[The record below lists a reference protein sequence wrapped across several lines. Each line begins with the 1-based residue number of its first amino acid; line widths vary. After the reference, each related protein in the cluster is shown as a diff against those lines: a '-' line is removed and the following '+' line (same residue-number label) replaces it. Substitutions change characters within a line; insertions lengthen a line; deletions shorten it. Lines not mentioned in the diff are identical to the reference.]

1 MNRHER
7 GLEFKVGV
15 FVFVGLAMLGE
26 LVVQFG
32 RLGEG
37 LKTYYGLTV
46 RFNDASGLLKG
57 SDVLLAGAKIGKVSG
72 GPRMVREG
80 QGVDVPLKIYD
91 YIKIPEASKFT
102 VGSSGL
108 LGDRFVNVVMPPG
121 QAKAFL
127 APNAHISGARETGID
142 DITREGGALLGDLRG
157 TVQKLNQE
165 TLSSENMQNL
175 KASMEHLNQ
184 ATSALAQSSKK
195 LDGVVDQAGSTMTS
209 AKEAADNLRN
219 TIDDTRKV
227 LRTATQG
234 KGLVATLLN
243 NQELA
248 NDLHALMKWRGEL
261 REPVLSRAWTP
272 ALGRRGAPPSMLFRS
287 WRAIAFALLLRSDHR
302 CEAPCH
308 AISHRA
314 PGRLRAEECS
324 IFPPK
329 TCAMRSSLFLLSL
342 GPVA

>member
-15 FVFVGLAMLGE
+15 FVFVGLAMLGA

-37 LKTYYGLTV
+37 FKTYYTLTV

-57 SDVLLAGAKIGKVSG
+57 TDVLLAGARIGKVAGAPRLVHEGSG
-72 GPRMVREG
+72 IA
-80 QGVDVPLKIYD
+80 VPLKIYD
-91 YIKIPEASKFT
+91 YIKIPEGTKFM

-108 LGDRFVNVVMPPG
+108 LGDRFVNVTVPPG
-121 QAKAFL
+121 PPKAYL
-127 APNAHISGARETGID
+127 PPNAYINGTRETGID
-142 DITREGGALLGDLRG
+142 DITREGGALLTDLRG

-165 TLSSENMQNL
+165 TLSTQNMQNL

-184 ATSALAQSSKK
+184 ATSALAESSKK
-195 LDGVVDQAGSTMTS
+195 LDGVVEQAGSTMTS
-209 AKEAADNLRN
+209 AKEAADNLQN
-219 TIDDTRKV
+219 AINDTRKV

-248 NDLHALMKWRGEL
+248 NDLHAL
-261 REPVLSRAWTP
+261 
-272 ALGRRGAPPSMLFRS
+272 
-287 WRAIAFALLLRSDHR
+287 
-302 CEAPCH
+302 
-308 AISHRA
+308 ISN
-314 PGRLRAEECS
+314 LRAHGVLFYRDSAATTQTKPQE
-324 IFPPK
+324 PAKPARQ
-329 TCAMRSSLFLLSL
+329 TRSR
-342 GPVA
+342 